1 MVIYLGGM
9 GMGDY
14 NQFPGG
20 LVTLC
25 LVLIRWRQCN
35 VRNMEDL

>member
-1 MVIYLGGM
+1 MVIYL

-20 LVTLC
+20 LVTLG
-25 LVLIRWRQCN
+25 LFLIRWRQYYN
-35 VRNMEDL
+35 VDMADL